1 MKHLRLALALLF
13 LFTARPA
20 RAEDEATTLEYG
32 IKAVVLFNF
41 AKYVEWPEHV
51 FSDDKQG
58 ITVCTVD
65 KNPVAKR
72 FNSAEA
78 PTEAQG
84 RPFIFKEV
92 SSKKLIEES
101 KGCQILYWQ
110 DDLDTLVSSHL
121 DALHENSVLT
131 VSDSES
137 GGSAIS
143 FTKRS
148 GKIRFI
154 IRRSIA
160 DKAKLLL
167 GSQLLKLAILED
179 K

>member
-1 MKHLRLALALLF
+1 MKHLRLALTLLLLF
-13 LFTARPA
+13 AARPA
-20 RAEDEATTLEYG
+20 RAEDDATSLEYG

-41 AKYVEWPEHV
+41 AKYVEWPTQV
-51 FSDDKQG
+51 FSDEKQG
-58 ITVCTVD
+58 ITVYTVD
-65 KNPVAKR
+65 KNPVATR
-72 FNSAEA
+72 FNSSEA

-84 RPFIFKEV
+84 RPFVFKEV
-92 SSKKLIEES
+92 SSKKLVEES

-110 DDLDTLVSSHL
+110 EGLDALVSSHI
-121 DALHENSVLT
+121 DTLHENSVLT

-137 GGSAIS
+137 GRSAIS

-154 IRRSIA
+154 IRRSVA
-160 DKAKLLL
+160 DKAKLSL